1 MKRFII
7 LSLILIGLVFG
18 CSKKSAE
25 SRLQRGTPAYDL
37 AKSLAANLPSLD
49 PETDKVLVS
58 GKGFEITAGEVI
70 QTYQDNLGSRSEQLK
85 QMPVDQLRRL
95 IEQSAVQLGE
105 RKLLLDAAVKANTS
119 VTPEELD
126 DVLKKE
132 YARAG
137 GEQNF
142 LDWLK
147 SSGISFDYI
156 KNNIRTNLLINK
168 YTDALLPSQNTVS
181 EDEIQKAYGED
192 KTASVR
198 HILLSTEGKSDQEK
212 VEIHKKME
220 EILAKA
226 KSGEDFGELARQ
238 YSEDPGSKENGG
250 LYENFGRGRMVKPF
264 EEAAFSVPVGEIS
277 PVVETEFGYHIIKVV
292 DRKKETRPL
301 EEVRPELE
309 ARLKKEKKTEGYQSY
324 LAKLKESA
332 EFKIS
337 PL

>member
-1 MKRFII
+1 MKKFMI
-7 LSLILIGLVFG
+7 LSLILAGLAIS
-18 CSKKSAE
+18 CSKKSDE
-25 SRLQRGTPAYDL
+25 FQLQPGTPPYEL
-37 AKSLAANLPSLD
+37 AKSLAANLPALD
-49 PETDKVLVS
+49 PNTKTVLVS
-58 GKGFEITAGEVI
+58 GKGFEITAAEVI
-70 QTYQDNLGSRSEQLK
+70 QTFQDNLGSRSEQLK
-85 QMPVDQLRRL
+85 QMPADQLRKL

-105 RKLLLDAAVKANTS
+105 RKLLLDAALNANTS
-119 VTPEELD
+119 VTAEELD

-142 LDWLK
+142 MDWLK
-147 SSGISFDYI
+147 SNGVSFDYI
-156 KNNIRTNLLINK
+156 NNNIRTNLLISK
-168 YTDALLPSQNTVS
+168 YTDDFLSSQNAVS

-198 HILLSTEGKSDQEK
+198 HILLLTEGKSDQEK
-212 VEIHKKME
+212 VEIRKKME

-277 PVVETEFGYHIIKVV
+277 PIVETEFGYHVIKVV

-301 EEVRPELE
+301 EEARPELE
-309 ARLKKEKKTEGYQSY
+309 ARLKKEKKTEGYTLY

-332 EFKIS
+332 EFKTT